1 MDTDHGMDA
10 DRVWP
15 FLVARGR
22 RVGYRAILVPDMMT
36 GTSDEDV
43 LADSVHASVPSS
55 DGARVDRVAT
65 STMGDLTIVY
75 RVHRLQPADVERR
88 AASLDDADVADGSPA
103 AATDVHG
110 RPIDL
115 FYGFVTPAN
124 VRRVES
130 TDLRVARDA
139 GLSAYRRFLTNEQHY
154 ASEGA
159 QSFQPR
165 SVVTPVVARRAP
177 GSGARRSPVPHVP
190 SGARPSVDEPP
201 ARAGS
206 SRRALDVIGLA
217 GALIVLVVVVVAL
230 ALPSPAGPEVTGNV
244 CVPTSSGGSRCSVEL
259 SWTGEPPLRIAATEV
274 VVDQGADAIKWTAD
288 DDCPSGRGELCHIE
302 IMLDGPL
309 PADGPAPLLMVRHN
323 VGEPIDVPLEIP

>member
-1 MDTDHGMDA
+1 MRTDHGMDA

-22 RVGYRAILVPDMMT
+22 RVGYRAILVPDAMT

-65 STMGDLTIVY
+65 STMGDLTMVY

-88 AASLDDADVADGSPA
+88 AASTDDAGAADGSPA
-103 AATDVHG
+103 AATDIHG

-139 GLSAYRRFLTNEQHY
+139 GLSAYRRFLTDEQHY

-159 QSFQPR
+159 QSFQPH
-165 SVVTPVVARRAP
+165 SVVTPVAARRAP
-177 GSGARRSPVPHVP
+177 GSGAQRSPSPQVP
-190 SGARPSVDEPP
+190 SGPRPRVDEPP
-201 ARAGS
+201 ARTGS
-206 SRRALDVIGLA
+206 SLRALDVIGLA
-217 GALIVLVVVVVAL
+217 GVLIVLVVVVVAL
-230 ALPSPAGPEVTGNV
+230 ALPSQAGPEVTGNV
-244 CVPTSSGGSRCSVEL
+244 CVPTSSGGSHCTVEL
-259 SWTGEPPLRIAATEV
+259 AWTGDPPLRITATEV
-274 VVDQGADAIKWTAD
+274 VVDQGADAVEWTVD
-288 DDCPSGRGELCHIE
+288 DDCPTGRGELCQLE
-302 IMLDGPL
+302 IVFDGPL
-309 PADGPAPLLMVRHN
+309 PSDAPAPRLMVRHN
-323 VGEPIDVPLEIP
+323 VGDPIDVPLEIP